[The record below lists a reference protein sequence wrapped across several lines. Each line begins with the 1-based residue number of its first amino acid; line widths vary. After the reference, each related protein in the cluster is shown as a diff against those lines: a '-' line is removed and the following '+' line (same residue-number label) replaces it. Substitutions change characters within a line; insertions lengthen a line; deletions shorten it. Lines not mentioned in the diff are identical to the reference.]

1 MKLAKTDHLDYL
13 IISKINS
20 MFRLRIA
27 LLKFAKAIV
36 KIELA
41 LLDERRCP
49 FPSRR
54 VEPTHPLLRFLQQ
67 LASSAL
73 SKA

>member
-13 IISKINS
+13 IIAEVDA

-27 LLKFAKAIV
+27 LLEFAKAIV

-41 LLDERRCP
+41 LLDEWRCP

-54 VEPTHPLLRFLQQ
+54 IEPTHPLLRSLEP
-67 LASSAL
+67 LAL

>member
-13 IISKINS
+13 IIPKVDA
-20 MFRLRIA
+20 MFRLSIA
-27 LLKFAKAIV
+27 LLEFAEAVV
-36 KIELA
+36 KIELT

-54 VEPTHPLLRFLQQ
+54 IEPTHPLLRSLE
-67 LASSAL
+67 LSAL

>member
-1 MKLAKTDHLDYL
+1 MKLAQTDHLDYL

-20 MFRLRIA
+20 MFRLCIA
-27 LLKFAKAIV
+27 LLEFAKAIV

-41 LLDERRCP
+41 LLDEWRCP

-54 VEPTHPLLRFLQQ
+54 IEPTHPLLRSLE
-67 LASSAL
+67 LSAQ

>member
-1 MKLAKTDHLDYL
+1 VIFAKTDHLDYL
-13 IISKINS
+13 IIAKVDA

-27 LLKFAKAIV
+27 LLEFAIAIV
-36 KIELA
+36 KIELT
-41 LLDERRCP
+41 LLLEWRCP

-54 VEPTHPLLRFLQQ
+54 IETTHPLLRSLEPW
-67 LASSAL
+67 AE

>member
-1 MKLAKTDHLDYL
+1 VIFAKTDHLDYL
-13 IISKINS
+13 IIAKVDA

-27 LLKFAKAIV
+27 LLEFAKAIV

-41 LLDERRCP
+41 LLDEWRCP

-54 VEPTHPLLRFLQQ
+54 I
-67 LASSAL
+67 
-73 SKA
+73 